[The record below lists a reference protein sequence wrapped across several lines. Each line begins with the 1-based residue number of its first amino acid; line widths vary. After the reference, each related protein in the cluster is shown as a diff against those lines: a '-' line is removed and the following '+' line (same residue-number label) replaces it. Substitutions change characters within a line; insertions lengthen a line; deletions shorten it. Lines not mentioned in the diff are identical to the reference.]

1 MAWFWATSIVYT
13 YRADLL
19 SGELEEPPSLNWLQ
33 YVFLCNPITPIV
45 MTFQRAIYGSD
56 RSTPTRARCTTCSP
70 PGGWAPTRPWSASV
84 LAVSIGL
91 FLLALIVFG
100 RLEGNFAEEL

>member
-1 MAWFWATSIVYT
+1 MWLKYVY
-13 YRADLL
+13 L
-19 SGELEEPPSLNWLQ
+19 S
-33 YVFLCNPITPIV
+33 NPITPIV
-45 MTFQRAIYGSD
+45 MTFQRAIYGTD
-56 RSTPTRARCTTCSP
+56 ASTPTEGQAVDPSFLPRPGVWARTP
-70 PGGWAPTRPWSASV
+70 PSIGVV